1 MAELQ
6 IRFDANGLLPVVVQD
21 DESNEVLMMA
31 FMNQEALEMTRK
43 TGEVHFWSRSRAQLW
58 RKGRDERSYPTSALN
73 PYQLQ

>member
-31 FMNQEALEMTRK
+31 FMNQEALELTRK
-43 TGEVHFWSRSRAQLW
+43 TGEVHFWSRSRAPTLAQ
-58 RKGRDERSYPTSALN
+58 GRDERSYTTGALN
-73 PYQLQ
+73 PCQLQ